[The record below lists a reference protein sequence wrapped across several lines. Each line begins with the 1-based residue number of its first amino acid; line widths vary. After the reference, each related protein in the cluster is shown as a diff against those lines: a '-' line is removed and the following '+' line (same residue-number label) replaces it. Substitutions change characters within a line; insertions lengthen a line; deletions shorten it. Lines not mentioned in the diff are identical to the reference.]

1 MLTAI
6 IGSVVI
12 GLLGIWTLIG
22 YMSTRG
28 IETPRYTV
36 LQKAAGYEIR
46 EYAGHIVAEVT
57 LPGGF
62 HETMYTGFRKVA
74 DYIFGN
80 NSPGQKIAMT
90 APVIHEKSETIP
102 MTAPV
107 LHERASSNGAYTL
120 SFVMPS
126 SYTMDT
132 LPKPNNPDVHL
143 REVPKTKMAVLSFS
157 GYARERGTANKIAK
171 LLDSLRQAGV
181 HAIGAPVLA
190 QYDPPWTPP
199 YMRHNEI
206 QIQIE

>member
-1 MLTAI
+1 MLMAI

-12 GLLGIWTLIG
+12 GLLGLWTLSG
-22 YMSTRG
+22 YLSTRG
-28 IETPRYTV
+28 IETLRYTV
-36 LQKAAGYEIR
+36 LQKADGYEVR
-46 EYAGHIVAEVT
+46 EYPGHVVAEIT

-62 HETMYTGFRKVA
+62 HETMYAGFRKVA

-80 NSPGQKIAMT
+80 NSPEQKIAMT

-107 LHERASSNGAYTL
+107 LHEPAPSSGAYTL

-126 SYTMDT
+126 SYAMNA
-132 LPKPNNPDVHL
+132 LPKPNNPDVRL
-143 REVPKTKMAVLSFS
+143 REVQKTRMAVLAFS
-157 GYARERGTANKIAK
+157 GYASERRTANKTAQ
-171 LLDSLRQAGV
+171 LQDSLRRAGV
-181 HAIGAPVLA
+181 HSVGGPVLA